1 MIAQKYK
8 SILSKK
14 KRTEIKNRMLVLF
27 EVSDSTV
34 RNWLSGRTTPPD
46 YYWSA
51 IATIFGVRESEL
63 FPDTDNKSQVTTKT
77 ANAK

>member
-14 KRTEIKNRMLVLF
+14 KRTEIKNRMLAVF
-27 EVSDSTV
+27 EVSNSTV
-34 RNWLSGRTTPPD
+34 RNWLSGRTTPPN

-51 IATIFGVRESEL
+51 IAKIFGVSESEL
-63 FPDTDNKSQVTTKT
+63 FPNTDNHSEVTT
-77 ANAK
+77 N